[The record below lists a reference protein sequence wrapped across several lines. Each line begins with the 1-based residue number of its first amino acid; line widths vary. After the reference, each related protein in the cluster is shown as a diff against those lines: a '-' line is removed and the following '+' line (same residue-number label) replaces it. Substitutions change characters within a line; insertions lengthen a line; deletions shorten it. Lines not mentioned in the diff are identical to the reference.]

1 MAKKK
6 EFKKEDEQLENVNE
20 ALSTTGQWIEDHAN
34 VLTWVVIAIAAVVMG
49 IIAIN
54 TYVIK
59 PKAVEANNENAKA
72 QAYFIQGDFEKALYG
87 DDAECL
93 GFEEIARSYSWY
105 RPGKLAALY
114 AGICYYELGEYE
126 DAAKY
131 LKKFSAND
139 VNISPAAKQLLGDAY
154 VEMEEYGKAI
164 KAYRAAAKS
173 GNDLIAPMSLK
184 KAGLVY
190 LKQDNKK
197 AAKRVFEA
205 IKNDYPASA
214 EAQDID
220 KLMALTID

>member
-34 VLTWVVIAIAAVVMG
+34 LLSWIVLAIAAVVLG

-54 TYVIK
+54 NYVIK
-59 PKAVEANNENAKA
+59 PKALEASNENAKA
-72 QAYFIQGDFEKALYG
+72 QAYFLRGDFEKALHG

-93 GFEEIARSYSWY
+93 GFEQIANDY
-105 RPGKLAALY
+105 RLYQQGELAALY

-131 LKKFSAND
+131 VKRFSAKD
-139 VNISPAAKQLLGDAY
+139 VNIDPAAHQLL
-154 VEMEEYGKAI
+154 
-164 KAYRAAAKS
+164 AAKS
-173 GNDLIAPMSLK
+173 GNELIAPMSLK

-190 LKQDNKK
+190 LERGDKK
-197 AAKRVFEA
+197 SAKRVFEA
-205 IKNDYPASA
+205 IKNDYPTSN

-220 KLMALTID
+220 KYIAISDAE